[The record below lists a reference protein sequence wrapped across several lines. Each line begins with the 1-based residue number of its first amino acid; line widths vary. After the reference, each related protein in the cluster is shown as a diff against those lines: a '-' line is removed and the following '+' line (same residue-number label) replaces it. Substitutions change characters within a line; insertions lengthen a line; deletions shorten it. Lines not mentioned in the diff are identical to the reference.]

1 MAPDQAPIASTPAT
15 AAEAFHIVLQP
26 VSHPELG
33 PIAIDD
39 DLFAIGRTEAPFASY
54 PPAVVDALSRRHAR
68 IFSERGSFH
77 IADLGSKNGTTVNG
91 VGVRERPTRLRD
103 GDEVRFGGELAYRVK
118 LEARAPR
125 PAAAGRVVGVTLA
138 PERDDLGLQ
147 PIVVSRFPFLV
158 SKNDEAFARYRE
170 EYPHQ
175 VNYLSR
181 RHAHIFLKGGVPY
194 VEDLG
199 STNGTFVAGQR
210 LDEHAV
216 PLEEGDVL
224 AFGGHH
230 FVYRVGLRREL
241 ALDPTVTRLAAP
253 GDGDALEAE
262 KTTFVAAPD
271 SFLDI
276 FCVDQPPQP
285 EDEVNPEEA
294 KPAEAGGQ
302 DAGRKRGRLAVFL
315 SELAAAFS
323 GGGER
328 NLKPWLWWGG
338 GAAALVALVAF
349 GVHFR
354 GASEREVKDLM
365 AGGQYARSATAADRY
380 LAQHPDNAELKALGT
395 EAVLRA
401 HVPPWIA
408 QLKGRNFDGAATTLA
423 GMKPFAVHN
432 SDVQAAVGELEWI
445 GALEQFFVG
454 RGGDQAPI
462 RIYADEERIKGLLRP
477 WEEDAPGHQRI
488 LDRIAAY
495 VPEFKDFYPQALSHL
510 RKLQGDDSVYLAAIE
525 RLKAAIAGELNQD
538 RPEAVA
544 PLLQEYGEKY
554 PRLAGLEGVREDLR
568 RYLEIDAEV
577 QAGRLGR
584 LALLLSRAS
593 FSTPPF
599 QARLRDLAAKG
610 RLPPADVLKQY
621 EAASR
626 AWRQGDIQQAFAG
639 LQQMGSGPWAGTAA
653 RELARRKR
661 IAERY
666 AELQKSGEAKGY
678 DERLLAFWQTLDPDD
693 DAYFVKATEADLAAN
708 RDKVLKRAQELM
720 GRARDQWAR
729 YRENGAIAGEERAE
743 TAISG
748 KFRGQARLLGEAQAS
763 ARQGQRLYALLQAEV
778 PAEWS
783 GLQGEIAGEAAR
795 QRRSLLELGPVLEP
809 GLLKAKLALMG
820 EPDSEQ
826 GQSP

>member
-1 MAPDQAPIASTPAT
+1 MAPDQAPIVPPPAT

-33 PIAIDD
+33 PISIDD

-68 IFSERGSFH
+68 IFSERGGFH

-91 VGVRERPTRLRD
+91 VAVRERPTRLRD
-103 GDEVRFGGELAYRVK
+103 GDEIRFGGELAYRVK
-118 LEARAPR
+118 LEARAAR

-170 EYPHQ
+170 PYPHQ

-199 STNGTFVAGQR
+199 STNGTFVDGKR

-230 FVYRVGLRREL
+230 FVYRVGLRREQ
-241 ALDPTVTRLAAP
+241 ALDPTVTRLAAA
-253 GDGDALEAE
+253 GDGDDLEAD

-285 EDEVNPEEA
+285 EDEANPEDA
-294 KPAEAGGQ
+294 QPAAEASQ
-302 DAGRKRGRLAVFL
+302 DTGRRRGRLAVFL
-315 SELAAAFS
+315 SELAMAFS

-338 GAAALVALVAF
+338 AAAALVALVAV

-365 AGGQYARSATAADRY
+365 AGGQYARAATAADRY

-408 QLKGRNFDGAATTLA
+408 QLKAHNFDGAAATLA
-423 GMKPFAVHN
+423 GMKAFAVHN

-445 GALEQFFVG
+445 GGLEQFFVG
-454 RGGDQAPI
+454 RGGEQAPI

-477 WEEDAPGHQRI
+477 WEEDAPGHQRT

-495 VPEFKDFYPQALSHL
+495 VPEFRDFYPQALSRL
-510 RKLQGDDSVYLAAIE
+510 RKLQGDDSVYLAAIG
-525 RLKAAIAGELNQD
+525 RLKAAIATELSQD
-538 RPEAVA
+538 RPEAVEA
-544 PLLQEYGEKY
+544 LLKEYGEKY
-554 PRLAGLEGVREDLR
+554 PRLAGLEAVREDLR

-577 QAGRLGR
+577 QARRLGR
-584 LALLLSRAS
+584 LAVLLSRAA

-599 QARLRDLAAKG
+599 QARLRELAAQG

-621 EAASR
+621 EAVSQS
-626 AWRQGDIQQAFAG
+626 WRQGDVQRAFAG
-639 LQQMGSGPWAGTAA
+639 LERMNSGPWAETAA
-653 RELARRKR
+653 RELTRRKR
-661 IAERY
+661 LAERFT
-666 AELQKSGEAKGY
+666 ELQKSRGGKGY
-678 DERLLAFWQTLDPDD
+678 DERLLAFWQSLDPDD

-708 RDKVLKRAQELM
+708 RDQVLKRAQELM
-720 GRARDQWAR
+720 GRARDLWGR
-729 YRENGAIAGEERAE
+729 YRENGAIAGEDRAE

-748 KFRGQARLLGEAQAS
+748 KFRSQARLLAEAQAS

-783 GLQGEIAGEAAR
+783 GIEGEIAGEAAR
-795 QRRSLLELGPVLEP
+795 QRRSLLELGSVLEP

-820 EPDSEQ
+820 EPDGEQ